1 MDYYSGE
8 MSKIDGICERKCAFA
23 VETLE
28 RSKIIQI
35 KNYPE
40 TVQVETRVVD
50 CLDHDC
56 DTTLIFNSVKSCTMM
71 TSLVQKV
78 PGLGVDHR
86 QGHVACA
93 AAPKAN
99 IVLPTRQC
107 LRQKKNN
114 RLIAR
119 AQGEEVVD
127 ATVSGLVRGVETTAD
142 VVKQGLA
149 AADKGASVAMDAYSK
164 VAPVIE
170 QAAKSV
176 APIVKDAVDSI
187 GKPLAS
193 SLASQVSKGISQTG
207 SLIEQAGVS
216 PTVVKTTTS
225 TVSTAV
231 TTAKPFVSSAVDF
244 VTTTPPL
251 TLAEYAAG
259 AAVFALAFPSVA
271 SLVIKGLRGY
281 AGSVSPAIVLD
292 KLSTS
297 PGNVAVIDIRSVREK
312 EASGLPDM
320 RDKSRYIQLEF
331 ASLDDGRVRR
341 ELKNV
346 GKLEVTM
353 TALQIAA
360 LKKISKSTELYIMDR
375 NGSINGA
382 VAKQVAA
389 RGFSKVYV
397 VKGGF
402 AAWQR
407 ERLPTRLATSVSNVE
422 VVAPG
427 AVLFG
432 STKRSLPSG
441 STKKALPLP
450 GSTKK
455 LLPPASQ

>member
-1 MDYYSGE
+1 MGHQTLQAPQLLLLFL
-8 MSKIDGICERKCAFA
+8 MS
-23 VETLE
+23 VHV
-28 RSKIIQI
+28 S
-35 KNYPE
+35 
-40 TVQVETRVVD
+40 
-50 CLDHDC
+50 
-56 DTTLIFNSVKSCTMM
+56 LIM
-71 TSLVQKV
+71 TSLVQKI

-93 AAPKAN
+93 GASKASP
-99 IVLPTRQC
+99 LLSSRQL
-107 LRQKKNN
+107 LRQRENN
-114 RLIAR
+114 TLIVR

-149 AADKGASVAMDAYSK
+149 AADKGASAAMDAYSK

-176 APIVKDAVDSI
+176 APIVKDAVDSV

-193 SLASQVSKGISQTG
+193 SLASQVSKGVSQAG

-231 TTAKPFVSSAVDF
+231 TTAKPFVSSAVEF

-259 AAVFALAFPSVA
+259 TAVFVLAFPSVA

-331 ASLDDGRVRR
+331 ASLEDGRVRR

-360 LKKISKSTELYIMDR
+360 LKKISKSTELYIMDK
-375 NGSINGA
+375 NGSISGS

-389 RGFSKVYV
+389 KGFSKVYV

-432 STKRSLPSG
+432 STKKSLQSG
-441 STKKALPLP
+441 STKKALLP